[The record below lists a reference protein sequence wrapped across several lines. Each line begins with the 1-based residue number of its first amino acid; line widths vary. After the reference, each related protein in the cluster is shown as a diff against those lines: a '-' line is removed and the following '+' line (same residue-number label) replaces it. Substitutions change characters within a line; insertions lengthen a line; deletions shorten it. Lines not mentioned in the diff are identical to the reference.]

1 MEQDAQQRILEYFI
15 EEASDH
21 LNMMEQG
28 LMELQYSDDPADV
41 LRELFRGAHS
51 VKGGAAMLGLQAILS
66 ISHQLED
73 YFKILQDRQL
83 HIDQELEGY
92 LLQGLDILKVMFYAL
107 PTVDPII
114 NEQCLADMKPLGRK
128 IEAKLNNLSAEPF
141 EEIITSDYSSE
152 LVYTEWNPSELVYT
166 EESVP
171 TPEPEPFHAPE
182 PLPVEHLVAPLPIET
197 VQKALVPV
205 ATTLVHTPLSPD
217 EQRIL
222 GYFIEEAQENLATA
236 ERNLAALRKPD
247 ADPDLDPDELR
258 EELYRSFHSLKGGA
272 AMLHLQA
279 IRQIAF
285 RMEHFCREVHMQPA
299 LLDAVLNDYLGQ
311 GRLLLEGIVN
321 RLPEVNLEL
330 DEAALQASDP
340 LMTRIENKLNGIET
354 VDADV
359 VAATPEVV
367 SVMELP
373 QEEPE
378 LIVASTEP
386 LVVVEEPA
394 FIEAV
399 SASEI
404 VASVE
409 SDWAEP
415 VFSEAFEA
423 PETIEEVF
431 GGLPELIVAEE
442 TLPTIEA
449 IETEPESM
457 AVEPAYEPEAI
468 ELIFAPE
475 EVAQVE
481 PEFISVPAISAIDP
495 AESEFI
501 EIAPAIEAAAPP
513 ELETV
518 EVISAVEAIDP
529 IESEFVEVTAIEAI
543 DPVEPEFIEV
553 TPAIEAMAQLE
564 PEAIFIAAVGMVAS
578 MPTIM
583 AEAQETANVEAAEVI
598 PAVET
603 LAEPELE
610 ILEVISTVEAAS
622 SIEPEIVEAIPA
634 LEALAEPEFIAA
646 VAEPPSIPTDFLEQI
661 DEGIYTLQECF
672 IQPRFEP
679 IREEILTLTR
689 TLTELGAVYGFSGFE
704 RLCQTLAMALL
715 RSGEEHWQEMGFR
728 TLAEF
733 QQAKALIRQGDGAK
747 VKPSNW
753 LMECAGFQVELPEPE
768 VVEVVVEEQPEAL
781 QAMIPEQEI
790 NPDPEIIPEVE
801 VLIAVTETLA
811 EPVETEE
818 LVEPEIA
825 VALTE
830 EELSE
835 PESAENQGLTT
846 LTLETLMSAEFQN
859 DEEPIEA
866 PPQTVEAVAEP
877 EEEDPLGDILAQLF
891 APPKADFIA
900 AQVQASVIEK
910 QIQQEQD
917 TIASLSSIFPEDEA
931 EPMTAALETSSR
943 SDAESLEDLFTAM
956 PEVELERAVSTP
968 VAQELA
974 AMSASEADMDLAAL
988 FGASAIGA
996 LEVTGSTKAVPPTPV
1011 TPKEPPTAPPTA
1023 RPARRPARAESTPEK
1038 NGREVARPAAAAS
1051 SEPRAPLTGPVVR
1064 RTMRVEVRH
1073 LDGLSNLVGELVI
1086 NRNTLENQQIRLRSS
1101 LEMLQQ
1107 RVSKMD
1113 RVSRELEE
1121 YYDKSVLGI
1130 QAPGAS
1136 SNPIDSINRGQEA
1149 FDALEMDR
1157 YTAFHTLSQEIM
1169 ELIVRIK
1176 EASSDIEFVVD
1187 ESDETSRQFRQT
1199 SSQLQEGLNQIRML
1213 PLSELVD
1220 RLPRAVRDLS
1230 INMGKEVELELLGR
1244 ETLLDKAILEE
1255 LYDPLTHLTTN
1266 ALMHGIEPIEERR
1279 RLNKKAK
1286 GKITVSASHQGN
1298 QTIIAVKDD
1307 GRGLDARRIRAK
1319 AVERGLLSAEQAA
1332 VMTDSEV
1339 FPLIFLP
1346 GFSTVEQVTE
1356 IAGRGVGMD
1365 VVQNRLNRLR
1375 GNVLI
1380 DSTPGEGTTFTIR
1393 LPLTL
1398 SISRAILCR
1407 HGQGMIAFPL
1417 DSIDEMVELPTN
1429 RIKAEGKRRYIL
1441 WRDRFIPFVPL
1452 TELLMYQRPGLAT
1465 SQDFMKEKE
1474 VATVILRGGDAYV
1487 AVGVDAF
1494 IEEQEIVIKQLKGPV
1509 DKPQGLAGV
1518 TVLGNGQVMP
1528 IADVGELIGMVTG
1541 QLPALKEIKPYRPTK
1556 VVKQPSQPTVLIVDD
1571 SITVR
1576 ELLSMT
1582 FVKAGYRVEQAR
1594 DGQEATEKLKAGLAC
1609 DMVFCDVEM
1618 PRMDGFEF
1626 LSQVQKDSRL
1636 NHIPVAMLTSR
1647 SADKH
1652 RQTAYQ
1658 LGAKGYFTKPYLEED
1673 LLRGA
1678 ELLLKGGQ
1686 MAMV

>member
-15 EEASDH
+15 EEARDH
-21 LNMMEQG
+21 LNSMEQG
-28 LMELQYSDDPADV
+28 LMELQFSDDPADV

-51 VKGGAAMLGLQAILS
+51 VKGGAAMLSLQAILS
-66 ISHQLED
+66 IAHQLED
-73 YFKILQDRQL
+73 SFKILQDRQL
-83 HIDQELEGY
+83 HVDQELESY
-92 LLQGLDILKVMFYAL
+92 LLQGLDMLKVMIYEL
-107 PTVDPII
+107 PTIDPSV
-114 NEQCLADMKPLGRK
+114 NEKCLADMVPLGKK
-128 IEAKLNNLSAEPF
+128 IEAKLNNLSVETD
-141 EEIITSDYSSE
+141 EVSTLE
-152 LVYTEWNPSELVYT
+152 LFYTPELIQTEDWVYT
-166 EESVP
+166 EEWVNL
-171 TPEPEPFHAPE
+171 PEPEPLQAQE
-182 PLPVEHLVAPLPIET
+182 PLPTAP
-197 VQKALVPV
+197 APV
-205 ATTLVHTPLSPD
+205 VTNLVHTPLNPD

-222 GYFIEEAQENLATA
+222 GYFIEEAQENLAIA
-236 ERNLAALRKPD
+236 ERNLSTLRTPD
-247 ADPDLDPDELR
+247 SDPDLDLDELR
-258 EELYRSFHSLKGGA
+258 EELYRSFHSIKGGA

-279 IRQIAF
+279 IRQIAL
-285 RMEHFCREVHMQPA
+285 RMEHFCREVHEHPA
-299 LLDAVLNDYLGQ
+299 LLDAVLNGYLSQ
-311 GRLLLEGIVN
+311 GRILLEGIVS

-330 DEAALQASDP
+330 DEAAVQAAEP
-340 LMTRIENKLNGIET
+340 LMARIERKIKGIET
-354 VDADV
+354 VDN
-359 VAATPEVV
+359 
-367 SVMELP
+367 
-373 QEEPE
+373 EPE
-378 LIVASTEP
+378 TIP
-386 LVVVEEPA
+386 VE
-394 FIEAV
+394 V
-399 SASEI
+399 L
-404 VASVE
+404 
-409 SDWAEP
+409 
-415 VFSEAFEA
+415 A
-423 PETIEEVF
+423 PETVSAIVEV
-431 GGLPELIVAEE
+431 PELTVTSA
-442 TLPTIEA
+442 EA
-449 IETEPESM
+449 ITTDTFEVLTLAEVIPTSEVITLVEPESEL
-457 AVEPAYEPEAI
+457 AIPEPPVIFAAFEPEAV
-468 ELIFAPE
+468 EQE
-475 EVAQVE
+475 QV
-481 PEFISVPAISAIDP
+481 
-495 AESEFI
+495 
-501 EIAPAIEAAAPP
+501 
-513 ELETV
+513 
-518 EVISAVEAIDP
+518 
-529 IESEFVEVTAIEAI
+529 
-543 DPVEPEFIEV
+543 
-553 TPAIEAMAQLE
+553 
-564 PEAIFIAAVGMVAS
+564 
-578 MPTIM
+578 
-583 AEAQETANVEAAEVI
+583 ANVEAIA
-598 PAVET
+598 P
-603 LAEPELE
+603 AEPEL
-610 ILEVISTVEAAS
+610 VTVEAIA
-622 SIEPEIVEAIPA
+622 P
-634 LEALAEPEFIAA
+634 AEPEFVIIEAI
-646 VAEPPSIPTDFLEQI
+646 VPEEPPSIPAHFIEQV
-661 DEGIYTLQECF
+661 DEGIFALQECF
-672 IQPRFEP
+672 IETRFEP
-679 IREEILTLTR
+679 VREEILTLAR
-689 TLTELGAVYGFSGFE
+689 SLTELGTTYRFPGFE
-704 RLCQTLAMALL
+704 NLCQTLAMALL
-715 RSGEEHWQEMGFR
+715 RSGEDYWQEMGFR
-728 TLAEF
+728 VLAEF
-733 QQAKALIRQGDGAK
+733 QQAKALILQGDGEK
-747 VKPSNW
+747 VKPSSW
-753 LMECAGFQVELPEPE
+753 LMECAGFQVEEKLPEPE
-768 VVEVVVEEQPEAL
+768 IIAEEQAR
-781 QAMIPEQEI
+781 EQSE
-790 NPDPEIIPEVE
+790 PEIITQEQPCEQF
-801 VLIAVTETLA
+801 
-811 EPVETEE
+811 
-818 LVEPEIA
+818 EPEIV

-830 EELSE
+830 EMSELE
-835 PESAENQGLTT
+835 AAEDEGLTT
-846 LTLETLMSAEFQN
+846 LTLENLMSLEFSTPI
-859 DEEPIEA
+859 DEELIE
-866 PPQTVEAVAEP
+866 PETTEPQEIEVLATEAKPV
-877 EEEDPLGDILAQLF
+877 EEEDPLADILAQLF
-891 APPKADFIA
+891 APPKADFA
-900 AQVQASVIEK
+900 VPTPQASVLETRIE
-910 QIQQEQD
+910 QENQE
-917 TIASLSSIFPEDEA
+917 TIESLSSIFPEDQIEVA
-931 EPMTAALETSSR
+931 TAIESSSK
-943 SDAESLEDLFTAM
+943 SDSESLEDLFTAM
-956 PEVELERAVSTP
+956 PEVEQGSTP
-968 VAQELA
+968 PASKEVVA
-974 AMSASEADMDLAAL
+974 SVTSEENMDLAAL
-988 FGASAIGA
+988 FGDSEIKAEVIGEQTKVADLPA
-996 LEVTGSTKAVPPTPV
+996 LPV
-1011 TPKEPPTAPPTA
+1011 TPAPKEAPAKPPTA
-1023 RPARRPARAESTPEK
+1023 RPTRRPARPETK
-1038 NGREVARPAAAAS
+1038 PARDGRELARPAAAAS

-1086 NRNTLENQQIRLRSS
+1086 NRNTLENQQTRLRSS

-1130 QAPGAS
+1130 QAPGTGTS
-1136 SNPIDSINRGQEA
+1136 SSPSDAINRGEEA

-1187 ESDETSRQFRQT
+1187 ESDETSRLFRQT

-1319 AVERGLLSAEQAA
+1319 AVERSLLTAEQAA
-1332 VMTDSEV
+1332 VMTDNEV

-1417 DSIDEMVELPTN
+1417 DSIDEMVELPTD

-1452 TELLMYQRPGLAT
+1452 AELLVYQRPGLAT
-1465 SQDFMKEKE
+1465 SQDFMQEKE
-1474 VATVILRGGDAYV
+1474 VATVILRGGDSYV

-1541 QLPALKEIKPYRPTK
+1541 QLPAVKEIKPYRPAK
-1556 VVKQPSQPTVLIVDD
+1556 VVKKPSQPTVLIVDD

>member
-21 LNMMEQG
+21 LNTMEQG

-83 HIDQELEGY
+83 HIDQELESY

-107 PTVDPII
+107 PTVDPIV
-114 NEQCLADMKPLGRK
+114 NEQCLADMVPLGQK
-128 IEAKLNNLSAEPF
+128 IEAKLNNLSQEPP
-141 EEIITSDYSSE
+141 EEVATQELFYTPELIHTEE
-152 LVYTEWNPSELVYT
+152 LVHTAELAHTPELVHTELNTPELVHT

-171 TPEPEPFHAPE
+171 APE
-182 PLPVEHLVAPLPIET
+182 PIHVPEPLQAAELVTPELPVET
-197 VQKALVPV
+197 VQKSLVPV
-205 ATTLVHTPLSPD
+205 VTTLVHTPLNPD

-222 GYFIEEAQENLATA
+222 GYFIEEAQENLVIA
-236 ERNLAALRKPD
+236 ERNLAVLCTPD
-247 ADPDLDPDELR
+247 SDPDLDLDELR
-258 EELYRSFHSLKGGA
+258 EELYRSFHSIKGGA

-285 RMEHFCREVHMQPA
+285 RMEHFCREVHKRPD
-299 LLDAVLNDYLGQ
+299 LLDSVLNDYLGR

-330 DEAALQASDP
+330 DEAALQAADP
-340 LMTRIENKLNGIET
+340 LMIRIENKLNGIET
-354 VDADV
+354 VDTVFAPP
-359 VAATPEVV
+359 AVV
-367 SVMELP
+367 SAIEEIP

-378 LIVASTEP
+378 LVIAATDAPIATDLFEVPAP
-386 LVVVEEPA
+386 LETVSPSEVIAPVESELAMVEPA
-394 FIEAV
+394 MLTT
-399 SASEI
+399 
-404 VASVE
+404 
-409 SDWAEP
+409 
-415 VFSEAFEA
+415 FEA
-423 PETIEEVF
+423 PEMIEQVSDVEVVPEE
-431 GGLPELIVAEE
+431 GPELTVAELLA
-442 TLPTIEA
+442 TLPT
-449 IETEPESM
+449 
-457 AVEPAYEPEAI
+457 
-468 ELIFAPE
+468 L
-475 EVAQVE
+475 EV
-481 PEFISVPAISAIDP
+481 
-495 AESEFI
+495 
-501 EIAPAIEAAAPP
+501 
-513 ELETV
+513 
-518 EVISAVEAIDP
+518 
-529 IESEFVEVTAIEAI
+529 
-543 DPVEPEFIEV
+543 
-553 TPAIEAMAQLE
+553 LE
-564 PEAIFIAAVGMVAS
+564 PE
-578 MPTIM
+578 TI
-583 AEAQETANVEAAEVI
+583 EVI
-598 PAVET
+598 PAVEAIAEAPET
-603 LAEPELE
+603 LVPA
-610 ILEVISTVEAAS
+610 VEAIAQV
-622 SIEPEIVEAIPA
+622 EPEIIEVIPAVEAEEPETLEVVPAVEAIAEEPA
-634 LEALAEPEFIAA
+634 A
-646 VAEPPSIPTDFLEQI
+646 IPADFLEEI
-661 DEGIYTLQECF
+661 DEGICVLQECF

-679 IREEILTLTR
+679 VREEILTLTR
-689 TLTELGAVYGFSGFE
+689 SLTELGTTYGFPGFE

-715 RSGEEHWQEMGFR
+715 RSGDEHWQEMGFR
-728 TLAEF
+728 ALAEF
-733 QQAKALIRQGDGAK
+733 QQAKALILQGDGAK
-747 VKPSNW
+747 IKPSSW
-753 LMECAGFQVELPEPE
+753 LMECAGFQVEEELPEPE
-768 VVEVVVEEQPEAL
+768 AFVEEQPEEEAV
-781 QAMIPEQEI
+781 QEV
-790 NPDPEIIPEVE
+790 IPEV
-801 VLIAVTETLA
+801 LLA
-811 EPVETEE
+811 ETESPSEQVESETAVVITEE
-818 LVEPEIA
+818 VSELESSSVLEPETV
-825 VALTE
+825 VAST

-835 PESAENQGLTT
+835 LESSEDQGLTT
-846 LTLETLMSAEFQN
+846 LTLESLMSADFPTSVA
-859 DEEPIEA
+859 EEIIE
-866 PPQTVEAVAEP
+866 PQKVEAVAEIAEIAEP
-877 EEEDPLGDILAQLF
+877 AAEDTLGDILAQLF
-891 APPKADFIA
+891 APPKADFIP
-900 AQVQASVIEK
+900 AQVQAPVIE
-910 QIQQEQD
+910 QQTQQAQQE
-917 TIASLSSIFPEDEA
+917 TIESLSSIFPEDVA
-931 EPMTAALETSSR
+931 EPIAAVQTSSK

-956 PEVELERAVSTP
+956 PEVELGQAISTP
-968 VAQELA
+968 AAKELA
-974 AMSASEADMDLAAL
+974 ASVAAEADMDLAAL
-988 FGASAIGA
+988 FGSSEITV
-996 LEVTGSTKAVPPTPV
+996 EPTKAADLPPASV
-1011 TPKEPPTAPPTA
+1011 TPTRKEPPSAPSSAPPTA
-1023 RPARRPARAESTPEK
+1023 RPARRPARTESTPER
-1038 NGREVARPAAAAS
+1038 NGREVARPAAS

-1086 NRNTLENQQIRLRSS
+1086 NRNTLENQQTRLRSS

-1130 QAPGAS
+1130 QAPGGS
-1136 SNPIDSINRGQEA
+1136 SSPMDAINRGKEA

-1319 AVERGLLSAEQAA
+1319 AVERGLLTPEQAA

-1452 TELLMYQRPGLAT
+1452 AELLIYQRPGLAA

-1474 VATVILRGGDAYV
+1474 VATVILRGGDSYV

-1518 TVLGNGQVMP
+1518 TVLGNGQVMS
-1528 IADVGELIGMVTG
+1528 IADVGELIAMVTG
-1541 QLPALKEIKPYRPTK
+1541 QLPAVKEAKLIRPTK
-1556 VVKQPSQPTVLIVDD
+1556 VVKKPNQPTVLIVDD

-1582 FVKAGYRVEQAR
+1582 FIKAGYRVEQAR

>member
-107 PTVDPII
+107 PTVDPIV

-152 LVYTEWNPSELVYT
+152 LVYTEWNPSELVHT

-182 PLPVEHLVAPLPIET
+182 PLPVENLVAPLPVET

-236 ERNLAALRKPD
+236 ERNLAALRTPD

-340 LMTRIENKLNGIET
+340 LMMRIENKLNGVET

-359 VAATPEVV
+359 VAALPEVV

-431 GGLPELIVAEE
+431 GGVPELIVAEE
-442 TLPTIEA
+442 TLPAIEA
-449 IETEPESM
+449 IETEPEIIA

-475 EVAQVE
+475 EASQVE
-481 PEFISVPAISAIDP
+481 LID
-495 AESEFI
+495 I
-501 EIAPAIEAAAPP
+501 PAIEATAQP

-518 EVISAVEAIDP
+518 EVISA
-529 IESEFVEVTAIEAI
+529 IEAI
-543 DPVEPEFIEV
+543 DFVEPEFIEV
-553 TPAIEAMAQLE
+553 PPAIEAMAQPE
-564 PEAIFIAAVGMVAS
+564 PAVELIAAVGMVAS
-578 MPTIM
+578 MPIIM
-583 AEAQETANVEAAEVI
+583 AAAQEKAHVEVESEVI
-598 PAVET
+598 PDVET

-610 ILEVISTVEAAS
+610 IVEAVSAVES
-622 SIEPEIVEAIPA
+622 TGYVEAEIVEVVSAIEEVAP
-634 LEALAEPEFIAA
+634 AEPEFIAA
-646 VAEPPSIPTDFLEQI
+646 VAEPPAIPTDFLEQI

-733 QQAKALIRQGDGAK
+733 QQAKALIRQGDGAR
-747 VKPSNW
+747 VKPSDW

-768 VVEVVVEEQPEAL
+768 VPEVVVEEQPEAL

-790 NPDPEIIPEVE
+790 IPEVE

-811 EPVETEE
+811 APVETEE
-818 LVEPEIA
+818 PIEAEIA
-825 VALTE
+825 VAITE
-830 EELSE
+830 EEVFE
-835 PESAENQGLTT
+835 PESSEEPESPENQGLTT
-846 LTLETLMSAEFQN
+846 LTLETLMSAEFHN
-859 DEEPIEA
+859 DEDIEA
-866 PPQTVEAVAEP
+866 PPQAVEAVVSEP

-917 TIASLSSIFPEDEA
+917 TIESLSSIFPEDEA
-931 EPMTAALETSSR
+931 DMAALETSSK

-956 PEVELERAVSTP
+956 PEVELDALSTP
-968 VAQELA
+968 VAQELSA
-974 AMSASEADMDLAAL
+974 SAASEADMDLAAL

-996 LEVTGSTKAVPPTPV
+996 LEVIGSTKAAVPPTPV
-1011 TPKEPPTAPPTA
+1011 TPKEPPAAPPTA
-1023 RPARRPARAESTPEK
+1023 RPARRPARAESAPEK

-1086 NRNTLENQQIRLRSS
+1086 NRNTLENQQTRLRSS

-1136 SNPIDSINRGQEA
+1136 SSPIDSINRGQEA

-1518 TVLGNGQVMP
+1518 TVLGNGRVMP

-1541 QLPALKEIKPYRPTK
+1541 QLPAAKEIKPYRPTK